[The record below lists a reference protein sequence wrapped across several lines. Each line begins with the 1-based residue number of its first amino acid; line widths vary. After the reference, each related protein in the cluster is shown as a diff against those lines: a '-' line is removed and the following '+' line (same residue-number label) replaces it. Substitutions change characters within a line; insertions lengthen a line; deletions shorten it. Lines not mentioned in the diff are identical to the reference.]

1 MTTQYKSA
9 VSRMAPRY
17 AYGRHRGPY
26 PFFSHR
32 AAVLV
37 SLLPDPLHGWLIPL
51 TLRSSR
57 MADHAGQISLPGGRT
72 EPNEEAWQTATREF
86 EEELGCATGDLQPLR
101 ELSPLYIYAS
111 KHWVT
116 PVAGIFASTPQFK
129 PNPEEVAE
137 LIMLPISDLLHS
149 EAIRIGTISRG
160 TGSFEAPGFF
170 IDHHFVWGATA
181 MILAEFRAWCL
192 NERRFIS

>member
-1 MTTQYKSA
+1 MTTQYLSA

-17 AYGRHRGPY
+17 AYGRHRGPS

-32 AAVLV
+32 AAVVV
-37 SLLPDPLHGWLIPL
+37 SLVPDPRHDWIIPL
-51 TLRSSR
+51 TLRSSH

-72 EPNEEAWQTATREF
+72 EPNEEAWQTATREL
-86 EEELGCATGDLQPLR
+86 EEELGCETCGLQPLR

-116 PVAGIFASTPQFK
+116 PVAGIFETAPQFK
-129 PNPEEVAE
+129 PNPDEVAE
-137 LIMLPISDLLHS
+137 LIMLPISDLLKPN
-149 EAIRIGTISRG
+149 AVRTITIRRS
-160 TGSFEAPGFF
+160 TGSFEAPGFS
-170 IDHHFVWGATA
+170 INDHFVWGATA

-192 NERRFIS
+192 NERKFTS

>member
-1 MTTQYKSA
+1 MTTQFLSA

-17 AYGRHRGPY
+17 AYGRHRGPS

-37 SLLPDPLHGWLIPL
+37 SLVPDPTHGWVIPL

-72 EPNEEAWQTATREF
+72 EPNEAAWQTATREL
-86 EEELGCATGDLQPLR
+86 EEELGCKTCSLQPLR
-101 ELSPLYIYAS
+101 ELSPIYIYAS

-116 PVAGIFASTPQFK
+116 PVSGVFHSTPQFH
-129 PNPEEVAE
+129 PNPDEVAE
-137 LIMLPISDLLHS
+137 LIMLPISHLLEPNS
-149 EAIRIGTISRG
+149 IGNMTIPRS
-160 TGSFEAPGFF
+160 TGSFEAPGFS
-170 IDHHFVWGATA
+170 IGDHFVWGATA

-192 NERRFIS
+192 SERRFLS

>member
-9 VSRMAPRY
+9 ISRMAPRY
-17 AYGRHRGPY
+17 AYGRHRGPH
-26 PFFSHR
+26 PLFSHN

-37 SLLPDPLHGWLIPL
+37 SLVPDPHHGWLIPL

-72 EPNEEAWQTATREF
+72 EPNEHAWQTATREF
-86 EEELGCATGDLQPLR
+86 EEELGCSTCDLQPLR

-111 KHWVT
+111 KHWVR
-116 PVAGIFASTPQFK
+116 PVAGLFPSAPQFN
-129 PNPEEVAE
+129 PNSDEVAE

-149 EAIRIGTISRG
+149 DAVRIGTIHRG
-160 TGSFEAPGFF
+160 TSTIEAPGFS

-192 NERRFIS
+192 SEQKFLS

>member
-1 MTTQYKSA
+1 
-9 VSRMAPRY
+9 
-17 AYGRHRGPY
+17 
-26 PFFSHR
+26 
-32 AAVLV
+32 
-37 SLLPDPLHGWLIPL
+37 
-51 TLRSSR
+51 
-57 MADHAGQISLPGGRT
+57 
-72 EPNEEAWQTATREF
+72 
-86 EEELGCATGDLQPLR
+86 
-101 ELSPLYIYAS
+101 
-111 KHWVT
+111 
-116 PVAGIFASTPQFK
+116 VAGIFASTPQFK

-192 NERRFIS
+192 SERRFIS